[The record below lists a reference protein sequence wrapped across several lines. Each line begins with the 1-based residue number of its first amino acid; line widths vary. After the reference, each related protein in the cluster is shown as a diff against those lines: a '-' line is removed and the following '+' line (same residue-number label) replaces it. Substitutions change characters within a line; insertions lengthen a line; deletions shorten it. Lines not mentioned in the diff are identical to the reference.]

1 MQPNRDFDPNRDAV
15 NDGQDVDQTNTDD
28 EAGADHDTER
38 PAR

>member
-1 MQPNRDFDPNRDAV
+1 MQPNRDFDPNRDDQT
-15 NDGQDVDQTNTDD
+15 DGQDVGQDTDN